1 MEDSEGK
8 RRKWQAA
15 ACSLQC
21 FARYIVNGSADHLL
35 ISFCL
40 LFVCFHRRTNHQYR
54 IGGWGGFEGGRGT
67 QNGSSASSGT
77 LLYIFTPRKIK
88 PNTSDFHNSVEA
100 KQ

>member
-1 MEDSEGK
+1 MEDSERK

-40 LFVCFHRRTNHQYR
+40 LFVFIGELIINTESGGGVGLRVGGAHRMGH
-54 IGGWGGFEGGRGT
+54 
-67 QNGSSASSGT
+67 
-77 LLYIFTPRKIK
+77 LLLLVLFST
-88 PNTSDFHNSVEA
+88 FLLHA
-100 KQ
+100 K